1 MKQPRRQKAAATAKA
16 AAAEKAAA
24 RVMSEFAKHH
34 AAADKAFPTPT
45 LAEQQLADREYQA
58 QFDTFQ
64 FDQGRLAKVKAKQ
77 SLRSAAKPPKLPEVQ
92 ESEDV
97 ESARVIKTRAGYYE
111 FEGEGPTT
119 GMVTQY
125 VSCCSSS
132 DCDNKFRTGT
142 KVAILVQCVQ

>member
-1 MKQPRRQKAAATAKA
+1 MKQPRRQKAAASTEWA
-16 AAAEKAAA
+16 AAKEKAAA
-24 RVMSEFAKHH
+24 RVISEFAKHH
-34 AAADKAFPTPT
+34 AAADKAFPTPP
-45 LAEQQLADREYQA
+45 LAEQQLADREYKSQCE
-58 QFDTFQ
+58 TFQ

-77 SLRSAAKPPKLPEVQ
+77 SLRSAAQPPRLPEVQ

-97 ESARVIKTRAGYYE
+97 ESARVIKTRAGYYQ
-111 FEGEGPTT
+111 FEGEGPST

-142 KVAILVQCVQ
+142 KVSILVQCV